1 MTKIKIGLYGRY
13 SGVDNTEKLKTLIEI
28 LQTKAVLYIYKPFLV
43 YLQEKFDMPIECE
56 HFTSAKDLDGDIV
69 CLLSAGGDGTF
80 LEASQFSVEHDIPIL
95 GINFGR
101 LGFLAQVPANEIEP
115 AIENL
120 FEHNYSIEKRS
131 LISVYIGENEEFV
144 SNALNEVTLQRNNLT
159 MIKTTVKVDDELL
172 SSYWSDGILIST
184 PTGSTAY
191 SLSAGGPL
199 MLPNTH
205 NFIITPIAPHNLN
218 IRPIV
223 MSDTSKIHVEVLTR
237 KGNAVLSLDNKM
249 FEIPSGTKIIVKKSQ
264 SVLNFIKLKNYNF
277 FKTLHTKLN
286 WGIDIRN

>member
-1 MTKIKIGLYGRY
+1 MEQIEIGLYGRP
-13 SGVDNTEKLKTLIEI
+13 SGIDNIGKLKTLIEI
-28 LQTKAVLYIYKPFLV
+28 LQNKAVVHVYAPFLS
-43 YLQEKFDMPIECE
+43 YLQEKFGVSIECKK
-56 HFTSAKDLDGDIV
+56 FTSIKDISKDLI
-69 CLLSAGGDGTF
+69 CLLSVGGDGTF

-95 GINFGR
+95 GLNFGR

-115 AIENL
+115 ALENL

-131 LISVYIGENEEFV
+131 LASVYQGEDERFI
-144 SNALNEVTLQRNNLT
+144 SNALNEVTVQRNDLT
-159 MIKTTVKVDDELL
+159 MIKTTVKVNDELL

-199 MLPNTH
+199 MLPDTH
-205 NFIITPIAPHNLN
+205 NLIITPIAPHNLN

-223 MSDTSKIHVEVLTR
+223 ISDASKILVKVVTR
-237 KGNAVLSLDNKM
+237 KGNAILSIDNKM
-249 FEIPSGTKIIVKKSQ
+249 FEVPSGTKIIVKKSQ

>member
-1 MTKIKIGLYGRY
+1 MKQIKIGLYGRY
-13 SGVDNTEKLKTLIEI
+13 SGIDNTGQLRTLVEI
-28 LQTKAVLYIYKPFLV
+28 LQTKAVLHIYEPFLI
-43 YLQEKFDMPIECE
+43 YLQEKVDMSIKCE
-56 HFTSAKDLDGDIV
+56 RFTSAKDLDKDLV

-80 LEASQFSVEHDIPIL
+80 LEASQCSVEHDIPIL

-115 AIENL
+115 AIEDL

-131 LISVYIGENEEFV
+131 LISVYTGENEEFV
-144 SNALNEVTLQRNNLT
+144 SNALNEVTVQRNNPT
-159 MIKTTVKVDDELL
+159 MIKTTVKVNGELL

-199 MLPNTH
+199 MLPDTL

-223 MSDTSKIHVEVLTR
+223 MSDTSIIHVEVLTR
-237 KGNAVLSLDNKM
+237 KGNAVLSIDNKM
-249 FEIPSGTKIIVKKSQ
+249 FEIPSGTKITVKKSK
-264 SVLNFIKLKNYNF
+264 SVLNLIKLNNYNF

-286 WGIDIRN
+286 WGRDIRN

>member
-1 MTKIKIGLYGRY
+1 MKQIKIGLYGRY
-13 SGVDNTEKLKTLIEI
+13 SGVDNTVKLKTLIEI
-28 LQTKAVLYIYKPFLV
+28 LQTKATLYIYEPFLV
-43 YLQEKFDMPIECE
+43 YLREKFGIPVACE
-56 HFTSAKDLDGDIV
+56 RFTSVKDLDPDIV

-80 LEASQFSVEHDIPIL
+80 LEASQFSIEHNIPIL

-115 AIENL
+115 AIDSL

-131 LISVYIGENEEFV
+131 LISVYIGENEEFI
-144 SNALNEVTLQRNNLT
+144 SNALNEVTVQRNNPT
-159 MIKTTVKVDDELL
+159 MIKTTVKVDGELL

-199 MLPNTH
+199 MLPDTH

-223 MSDTSKIHVEVLTR
+223 MSDTSKIHIEALTR
-237 KGNAVLSLDNKM
+237 KGNAVLSIDNKM
-249 FEIPSGTKIIVKKSQ
+249 LEIPSGTKITIKKSQ